1 MKSLR
6 NITTEFVSKNKLAL
20 FMLFVF
26 LLLASFFEIY
36 PVLFM
41 QRILDGLTQSID
53 FVTILLS
60 LVYWYGCRL
69 IGALFSTLSGRMS
82 SSLSSKYSRR
92 IRRAIFDRITLSSY
106 AVAEDKSAAEN
117 IYTSIDDVNSLGSA
131 ILSPIQY
138 MAQNLFVFIW
148 ATVYLIKLD
157 YILYLMCV
165 PLGVVMWFFGNVV
178 SRKTKNNEVIKRT
191 VESNVAE
198 VIDGFFSGAREVLTL
213 GLVDRIRCVF
223 DGLNEELRNRQYRN
237 GWLQSALSSLLDILW
252 PIATVITLGLGGY
265 RVSTGQLTIGGL
277 VAFMWYIQWAI
288 NPVSQFAVYKNQI
301 QIASVSYK
309 RIDQLFETYGT
320 SSRTPKTCLEKIS
333 EITFDRVSYSY
344 ENSGR
349 GIQDVSFSLKAGT
362 FYSIVGKT
370 GSGKSTI
377 GKLISGLYEPESGTI
392 ELNRTDIIPASLIG
406 NLQIMS
412 AFSDAYIFTGSIIDN
427 ITLFS
432 DEDTLKQGSLDE
444 VFSVLSLDD
453 LRNIGNLSSQGE
465 HGLSTGQKQRIAIGR
480 MLYHDPDVFIIDEAT
495 SAVDSSTEKSIL
507 DKLSALAAD
516 HIVVLISHRLS
527 SILRTEYCYVVDNG
541 CIVSQGEPMMLLE
554 NSNEFKQLFANQ
566 MMKGEESQ

>member
-277 VAFMWYIQWAI
+277 VAFM
-288 NPVSQFAVYKNQI
+288 
-301 QIASVSYK
+301 
-309 RIDQLFETYGT
+309 
-320 SSRTPKTCLEKIS
+320 
-333 EITFDRVSYSY
+333 
-344 ENSGR
+344 
-349 GIQDVSFSLKAGT
+349 
-362 FYSIVGKT
+362 
-370 GSGKSTI
+370 
-377 GKLISGLYEPESGTI
+377 
-392 ELNRTDIIPASLIG
+392 
-406 NLQIMS
+406 
-412 AFSDAYIFTGSIIDN
+412 
-427 ITLFS
+427 
-432 DEDTLKQGSLDE
+432 
-444 VFSVLSLDD
+444 
-453 LRNIGNLSSQGE
+453 
-465 HGLSTGQKQRIAIGR
+465 
-480 MLYHDPDVFIIDEAT
+480 
-495 SAVDSSTEKSIL
+495 
-507 DKLSALAAD
+507 
-516 HIVVLISHRLS
+516 
-527 SILRTEYCYVVDNG
+527 
-541 CIVSQGEPMMLLE
+541 
-554 NSNEFKQLFANQ
+554 
-566 MMKGEESQ
+566 

>member
-1 MKSLR
+1 VKPLR
-6 NITTEFVSKNKLAL
+6 NITTEFISRNKLAL

-41 QRILDGLTQSID
+41 QQILDGLTQS
-53 FVTILLS
+53 FEFSTLL
-60 LVYWYGCRL
+60 LLLIYWYGCR
-69 IGALFSTLSGRMS
+69 IFGALFSALSGRVS
-82 SSLSSKYSRR
+82 SSLSSKYNRC
-92 IRRAIFDRITLSSY
+92 IRKAIFDKITLSSY

-131 ILSPIQY
+131 ILAPIQY
-138 MAQNLFVFIW
+138 MAQNLFIFIW
-148 ATVYLIKLD
+148 ATIYLIKLD
-157 YILYLMCV
+157 YVLYLTCV
-165 PLGVVMWFFGNVV
+165 PLGVVMWYFGNIV
-178 SRKTKNNEVIKRT
+178 SKKTKKNEDKKRSA
-191 VESNVAE
+191 ESGVAE
-198 VIDGFFSGAREVLTL
+198 VINGFFSGSREVLTL
-213 GLVDRIRCVF
+213 GLVDRIRSAF
-223 DGLNEELRNRQYRN
+223 NDLNEELRNRQYRN

-301 QIASVSYK
+301 QIASVSYN

-320 SSRTPKTCLEKIS
+320 SSRTPKTYLEKIS

-344 ENSGR
+344 EKSSR
-349 GIQDVSFSLKAGT
+349 GIQDISLSLKTGT

-377 GKLISGLYEPESGTI
+377 GKIISGLYEPVSGTI
-392 ELNRTDIIPASLIG
+392 ELNGTEILPASLLG
-406 NLQIMS
+406 SRQIMS
-412 AFSDAYIFTGSIIDN
+412 AFSDAYIFTGSVIDN

-432 DEDTLKQGSLDE
+432 DVDTLKQGSLDDI
-444 VFSVLSLDD
+444 FSVLSLDD
-453 LRNIGNLSSQGE
+453 LRNGGNLSSQGE

-495 SAVDSSTEKSIL
+495 SAIDSSTEKNIL
-507 DKLSALAAD
+507 DKLSSLSAN

-527 SILRTEYCYVVDNG
+527 SILRTDYCYIVDNG
-541 CIVSQGEPMMLLE
+541 RVVDQGNPTKLLE
-554 NSNEFKQLFANQ
+554 DSNEFKQLFADQ
-566 MMKGEESQ
+566 MMNGEESQ

>member
-1 MKSLR
+1 MKLLR
-6 NITTEFVSKNKLAL
+6 NITTEFVSKNKFAL

-41 QRILDGLTQSID
+41 QRILDGLTQSIN
-53 FVTILLS
+53 FVTILL
-60 LVYWYGCRL
+60 LLIYWYGCRL
-69 IGALFSTLSGRMS
+69 IGALFSALSGRMS

-92 IRRAIFDRITLSSY
+92 IRKAIFDRITLSSY

-138 MAQNLFVFIW
+138 MAQNLFIFIW

-157 YILYLMCV
+157 YVLYLTCV

-178 SRKTKNNEVIKRT
+178 SRKTKNNEVKKRT

-198 VIDGFFSGAREVLTL
+198 VINGFFSGAREVLTL

-223 DGLNEELRNRQYRN
+223 DGLNEELCNRQYRN

-265 RVSTGQLTIGGL
+265 RVSTGQLTIGSL
-277 VAFMWYIQWAI
+277 IAFMWYIQWAI

-301 QIASVSYK
+301 QIASVSYN

-320 SSRTPKTCLEKIS
+320 SSRTPKACLEKIS

-349 GIQDVSFSLKAGT
+349 GIRDVSFSLKTGT

-377 GKLISGLYEPESGTI
+377 GKLISGLYEPEAGTI
-392 ELNRTDIIPASLIG
+392 ELNGTDIIPASLIG

-432 DEDTLKQGSLDE
+432 DEDTLKQGSLDD

-453 LRNIGNLSSQGE
+453 LRNSDNLSSQGE

-480 MLYHDPDVFIIDEAT
+480 MLYHNPDVLIIDEST
-495 SAVDSSTEKSIL
+495 SAIDSSTEKSIL
-507 DKLSALAAD
+507 DKLSALSAN

-541 CIVSQGEPMMLLE
+541 CIVSQGNPTMLLE
-554 NSNEFKQLFANQ
+554 DSNKFKQLFADQ
-566 MMKGEESQ
+566 MMKEEESQ

>member
-1 MKSLR
+1 MKQLR
-6 NITTEFVSKNKLAL
+6 NITTDFALKNKFAL

-53 FVTILLS
+53 FVTILLL
-60 LVYWYGCRL
+60 LVYWYGCRQ
-69 IGALFSTLSGRMS
+69 IGALFSALSGRMS
-82 SSLSSKYSRR
+82 SSLSSKYSRL
-92 IRRAIFDRITLSSY
+92 IRKAIFDRIALSSY

-138 MAQNLFVFIW
+138 MAQNLFIFIW

-157 YILYLMCV
+157 YILYLTCV
-165 PLGVVMWFFGNVV
+165 PLGVVMWFLGNVV

-191 VESNVAE
+191 IESNIAE
-198 VIDGFFSGAREVLTL
+198 IINGFFSGAREILTL
-213 GLVDRIRCVF
+213 GLVERIRCMF
-223 DGLNEELRNRQYRN
+223 DSLNEELRNRQYRN
-237 GWLQSALSSLLDILW
+237 GWLQSALSSLLDVLW
-252 PIATVITLGLGGY
+252 PIATVVTLGLGGY
-265 RVSTGQLTIGGL
+265 RVSTGQLTIGSL

-288 NPVSQFAVYKNQI
+288 NPVSQFAVYKNQT
-301 QIASVSYK
+301 QIALVSYN
-309 RIDQLFETYGT
+309 RINQLFQTYST
-320 SSRTPKTCLEKIS
+320 SRRAPKKSLDKIS
-333 EITFDRVSYSY
+333 EITFNSVSYSY
-344 ENSGR
+344 KNSGR
-349 GIQDVSFSLKAGT
+349 GIRNVSFSLKTGT

-377 GKLISGLYEPESGTI
+377 GKLISGLYEPKSGTI
-392 ELNRTDIIPASLIG
+392 ELNRTDIIPVSLIG

-412 AFSDAYIFTGSIIDN
+412 AFSDAYIFTGSMIDN

-432 DEDTLKQGSLDE
+432 DEDTLKQDSLDE
-444 VFSVLSLDD
+444 VFSVLNLDD
-453 LRNIGNLSSQGE
+453 LRNSDNLSSQGE
-465 HGLSTGQKQRIAIGR
+465 HGLSTGQKQRIAIAR
-480 MLYHDPDVFIIDEAT
+480 MLYNDPDVFIIDEAT
-495 SAVDSSTEKSIL
+495 SAIDSSTEKNIL
-507 DKLSALAAD
+507 DKFSALAAN

-541 CIVSQGEPMMLLE
+541 CIVSQGNPTMLLE
-554 NSNEFKQLFANQ
+554 DSNEFNQLFADQ
-566 MMKGEESQ
+566 LMKEEESK

>member
-1 MKSLR
+1 MKLLR
-6 NITTEFVSKNKLAL
+6 NITTEFVSKNKFAL

-41 QRILDGLTQSID
+41 QRILDGLTQSIN
-53 FVTILLS
+53 FVTILL
-60 LVYWYGCRL
+60 LLIYWYGCRL
-69 IGALFSTLSGRMS
+69 IGALFSALSGRMS

-92 IRRAIFDRITLSSY
+92 IRKAIFDRITLSSY

-138 MAQNLFVFIW
+138 MAQNLFIFIW

-157 YILYLMCV
+157 YVLYLTCV

-178 SRKTKNNEVIKRT
+178 SRKTKNNEVKKRT

-198 VIDGFFSGAREVLTL
+198 VINGFFSGAREVLTL

-223 DGLNEELRNRQYRN
+223 DGLNEELCNRQYRN

-265 RVSTGQLTIGGL
+265 RVSTGQLTIGSL
-277 VAFMWYIQWAI
+277 IAFMWYIQWAI

-301 QIASVSYK
+301 QIASVSYN

-320 SSRTPKTCLEKIS
+320 SSRTPKACLEKIS

-349 GIQDVSFSLKAGT
+349 GIRDVSFSLKTGT

-377 GKLISGLYEPESGTI
+377 GKLISGLYEPEAGTI
-392 ELNRTDIIPASLIG
+392 ELNGTDIIPASLIG

-432 DEDTLKQGSLDE
+432 DEDTLKQGSLDD

-453 LRNIGNLSSQGE
+453 LRNSDNLSSQGE

-480 MLYHDPDVFIIDEAT
+480 MLYHNPDVLIIDEAT
-495 SAVDSSTEKSIL
+495 SAIDSSTEKSIL
-507 DKLSALAAD
+507 DKLSALSAN

-541 CIVSQGEPMMLLE
+541 CIVSQGNPTMLLE
-554 NSNEFKQLFANQ
+554 DSNKFKQLFADQ
-566 MMKGEESQ
+566 MMKEEESQ

>member
-1 MKSLR
+1 MKLLR
-6 NITTEFVSKNKLAL
+6 NITTEFVSKNKFAL

-41 QRILDGLTQSID
+41 QRILDGLTQSIN
-53 FVTILLS
+53 FVTILL
-60 LVYWYGCRL
+60 LLIYWYGCRL
-69 IGALFSTLSGRMS
+69 IGALFSALSGRMS

-92 IRRAIFDRITLSSY
+92 IRKAIFDRITLSSY

-138 MAQNLFVFIW
+138 MAQNLFIFIW

-157 YILYLMCV
+157 YVLYLTCV

-178 SRKTKNNEVIKRT
+178 SRKTKNNEVKKRT

-198 VIDGFFSGAREVLTL
+198 VINGFFSGAREVLTL

-223 DGLNEELRNRQYRN
+223 DGLNEELCNRQYRN

-265 RVSTGQLTIGGL
+265 RVSTGQLTIGSL
-277 VAFMWYIQWAI
+277 IAFMWYIQWAI

-301 QIASVSYK
+301 QIASVSYN

-320 SSRTPKTCLEKIS
+320 SSRTPKACLEKIS

-349 GIQDVSFSLKAGT
+349 GIRDVSFSLKTGT

-377 GKLISGLYEPESGTI
+377 GKLISGLYEPEAGTI
-392 ELNRTDIIPASLIG
+392 ELNGTDIIPASLIG

-432 DEDTLKQGSLDE
+432 DEDTLKQGSLDD

-453 LRNIGNLSSQGE
+453 LRNSDNLSSQGE

-480 MLYHDPDVFIIDEAT
+480 MLYHNPDVLIIDEAT
-495 SAVDSSTEKSIL
+495 SAIDSSTEKSIL
-507 DKLSALAAD
+507 DKLSALSAN

-541 CIVSQGEPMMLLE
+541 CIVSQGNPTMLLE
-554 NSNEFKQLFANQ
+554 DSNKFKQLFADQ
-566 MMKGEESQ
+566 MM